1 MRETRVGS
9 LIWKLLSDQGS
20 IIEFIRTNINE
31 FQEAHQDAGTSDFVT
46 GILEKHEKIAWMLR
60 THLK

>member
-1 MRETRVGS
+1 M
-9 LIWKLLSDQGS
+9 LSDQGS